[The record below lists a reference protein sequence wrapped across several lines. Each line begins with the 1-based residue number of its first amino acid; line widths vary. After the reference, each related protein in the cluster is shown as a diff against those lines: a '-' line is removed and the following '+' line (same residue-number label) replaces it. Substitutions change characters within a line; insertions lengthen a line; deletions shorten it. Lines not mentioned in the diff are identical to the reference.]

1 MILTVS
7 GIAGEAGPLG
17 PVKANESY
25 NRGILLALAGIAAII
40 AVIGTAG
47 LGWNLVQSNYVGV
60 IVSALIGCIGV
71 FLALGIVRE
80 FFALELLT
88 KHIKELSVDSRRAV
102 IAKML
107 EDNSKSVFGLVEA
120 LLRIAEK
127 LLGGK

>member
-17 PVKANESY
+17 PMKTNESY
-25 NRGILLALAGIAAII
+25 NRAILLALAGITAII

-47 LGWNLVQSNYVGV
+47 LGWHLVKSNYVGV
-60 IVSALIGCIGV
+60 IVSALIGCIGI
-71 FLALGIVRE
+71 FLTLGIVRE
-80 FFALELLT
+80 FFSLELLT
-88 KHIKELSVDSRRAV
+88 KHMKDLSVDSQKA
-102 IAKML
+102 IITKML

-120 LLRIAEK
+120 LLRIVEK